1 MKTLFQAARE
11 LQEFFQGKGWRFCF
25 IGGVALQ
32 RWGEPRLTVD
42 ADVCLMTGFGEEEGF
57 IRSLL
62 EAYPARIPDAARFAL
77 ENRVLLCR
85 SADGVGFDV
94 ALAGLPFE
102 EAIISRASV
111 FEFLPGVSLVTCSA
125 EDLVVLK
132 AFASRPRDWTDVE
145 GVIARQQGKLDKP
158 LILASLA
165 PLCEVKNAPEILS
178 RIRELLD
185 RA

>member
-11 LQEFFQGKGWRFCF
+11 LQEFFRGKDWRFCF

-42 ADVCLMTGFGEEEGF
+42 VDACLLTGFGGEEGF

-62 EAYPARIPDAARFAL
+62 DAYPARIPDAARFAL
-77 ENRVLLCR
+77 ENRVLLLR

-102 EAIISRASV
+102 EAIISRATA
-111 FEFLPGVSLVTCSA
+111 FEFLPEISLVTCSA
-125 EDLVVLK
+125 EDLIVLK

-145 GVIARQQGKLDKP
+145 GVITRQQGRLDKA

-178 RIRELLD
+178 RTRALLES
-185 RA
+185 A